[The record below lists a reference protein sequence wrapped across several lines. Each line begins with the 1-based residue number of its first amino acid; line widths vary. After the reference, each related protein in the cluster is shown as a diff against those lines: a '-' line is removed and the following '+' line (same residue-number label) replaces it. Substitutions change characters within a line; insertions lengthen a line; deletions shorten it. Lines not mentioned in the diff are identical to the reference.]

1 MKPKPYSVECGAFA
15 ELSNGRVFYQWHG
28 DGIGPVLVLVHG
40 LTTPSFVWRD
50 MLPTLIEAGYHVLT
64 FDHFGRGFSGH
75 PKQPQTYA
83 FFTKELTELLDHLKV
98 LDPIHLLGYSMGG
111 GIVADFAAKHPAR
124 IDHLIMLAPA
134 GFRAELGGFFDWA
147 ARAPILGDLI
157 MSIIGGYLFRKGAQA
172 TEQSENVDPQMV
184 AMQCQETRQ
193 FGFAAAV
200 LSSIRHV
207 TSKNLHSVHT
217 QIAEQNTPSLAIFAT
232 DDTVIPISGADGL
245 ATANP
250 STNIVRIPDAGHCL
264 AYTHVDQVNAAIL
277 DFLSDT

>member
-1 MKPKPYSVECGAFA
+1 MKPYSVENGAFA
-15 ELSNGRVFYQWHG
+15 ELSNGQIFYQWHG
-28 DGIGPVLVLVHG
+28 KTEGPVLVLVHG

-50 MLPTLIEAGYHVLT
+50 MVPSLVTAGYRVLT
-64 FDHFGRGFSGH
+64 FDHFGRGYSGH

-98 LDPIHLLGYSMGG
+98 SDPIHLLGYSMGG
-111 GIVADFAAKHPAR
+111 GIVADFSARNPAR

-147 ARAPILGDLI
+147 ARARILGDLA
-157 MSIIGGYLFRKGAQA
+157 MSVFGGYLIRKGAQA
-172 TEQSENVDPQMV
+172 TEQSENVDKEII
-184 AMQCQETRQ
+184 ALQCHETRQ
-193 FGFAAAV
+193 TGFAAAV

-207 TSKNLHSVHT
+207 TGKNLHSVHA
-217 QIAEQNTPSLAIFAT
+217 QISAHNIPSLAIFAS

-245 ATANP
+245 AAANP
-250 STNIVRIPDAGHCL
+250 STKIVRIADAGHCL
-264 AYTHVDQVNAAIL
+264 AYTHADQVNAAIL